1 MIFFLGGSE
10 IFIIIVVVLALL
22 TGAVEFVSKMTA
34 FLFILFLVKNFIQTV
49 VIGFFKNHVPLKN
62 MLFYL
67 GIDVIRVCS
76 FFYFFTNWIDIY
88 FSASGLTRLLYLLIL
103 LFFTILSG
111 SAFIIGEIVSYTHA
125 TKTGSDN
132 QSIFLD
138 IILVI
143 GIFVVGW
150 ISTL

>member
-10 IFIIIVVVLALL
+10 IFIIIVVILALL
-22 TGAVEFVSKMTA
+22 TGAVEIVSKMTTV
-34 FLFILFLVKNFIQTV
+34 FFILFLIKNFIQTV
-49 VIGFFKNHVPLKN
+49 VVGFFKNRVPLKK

-67 GIDVIRVCS
+67 GIDIIRVCS
-76 FFYFFTNWIDIY
+76 FFYYFASWIDIY
-88 FSASGLTRLLYLLIL
+88 FSASGLTRLLYLLTL

-111 SAFIIGEIVSYTHA
+111 SAFIAGEIFSFTHA
-125 TKTGSDN
+125 TKDGNNDLG
-132 QSIFLD
+132 IFLD

-143 GIFVVGW
+143 GIFIVGW